1 MRTSLAVVL
10 LLAAVSAGPLW
21 AQEQPSAF
29 EAYAGYYYV
38 RFNVNANA
46 PGIAPFAA
54 YNGNGGGGE
63 LEYNINHWL
72 GAVGNVAGFVAT
84 SSGNGAFAGAGL
96 TYLFGPRVNFR
107 LGKIAPFAQVLFGGI
122 RTTDGIAQST
132 GTENNFAMLAGG
144 GLDLKLSKHVSVRP
158 VQAEYFMTKIPDGLN
173 NRQNNFRFSAGV
185 VICFG

>member
-1 MRTSLAVVL
+1 MKTSLAVVL
-10 LLAAVSAGPLW
+10 LFAAISVGPLW

-96 TYLFGPRVNFR
+96 TYLFGPRVN
-107 LGKIAPFAQVLFGGI
+107 
-122 RTTDGIAQST
+122 
-132 GTENNFAMLAGG
+132 
-144 GLDLKLSKHVSVRP
+144 
-158 VQAEYFMTKIPDGLN
+158 
-173 NRQNNFRFSAGV
+173 
-185 VICFG
+185 